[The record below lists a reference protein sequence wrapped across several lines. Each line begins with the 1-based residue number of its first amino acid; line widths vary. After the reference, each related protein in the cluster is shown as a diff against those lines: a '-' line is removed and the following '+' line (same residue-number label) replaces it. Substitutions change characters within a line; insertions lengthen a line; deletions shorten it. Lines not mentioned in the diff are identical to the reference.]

1 MIRRGNT
8 EWNMQMEKKQKNGAE
23 RKGNLFSIMLSNSM
37 SKAILKVY
45 QNTKVRFILAQFNS
59 K

>member
-23 RKGNLFSIMLSNSM
+23 PKGNLFFYN
-37 SKAILKVY
+37 AE
-45 QNTKVRFILAQFNS
+45 
-59 K
+59 